1 MQMVVAA
8 AAGEGPFVAKGAI
21 DFRIGKT
28 SADAVVY
35 AGEVVSAAVAAY
47 TSIELRR
54 IPSHHGGIETVAGI
68 DPIGG
73 LAGDPVVN
81 RDDILPGVKAYR
93 RARSDRI
100 VEWVINNQVG
110 DVVWL
115 VGIRDDPQVSRDGG
129 AAKRVGDCEL
139 IEPVIIGGDIGDAK
153 GCGIG
158 ATKVPVVTNNGSIV
172 LPGICER
179 SSASGHRDRKTGGRA
194 HQVRFVTHGGNH
206 WQHAYGQ
213 AGWIAV
219 GAPRQVGYGHEI
231 RTRIP
236 RLHVGDY
243 QLGRGCARNR
253 RTRARGRGTIGQRNA
268 GALEPLVVQRA
279 AGGGDRKGGSCPGHL
294 ALVAWLLA
302 NTRRIEH
309 GERR

>member
-21 DFRIGKT
+21 DFRIGKP

-54 IPSHHGGIETVAGI
+54 IPSHHGGIKTVAGI

-73 LAGDPVVN
+73 LAGHPVVN
-81 RDDILPGVKAYR
+81 AYDIFPGVKVDCWV
-93 RARSDRI
+93 RSDRI
-100 VEWVINNQVG
+100 VEWLVNNQVG

-115 VGIRDDPQVSRDGG
+115 ARARDDPQASRNGG

-172 LPGICER
+172 
-179 SSASGHRDRKTGGRA
+179 DRKS
-194 HQVRFVTHGGNH
+194 
-206 WQHAYGQ
+206 
-213 AGWIAV
+213 
-219 GAPRQVGYGHEI
+219 
-231 RTRIP
+231 TR
-236 RLHVGDY
+236 
-243 QLGRGCARNR
+243 
-253 RTRARGRGTIGQRNA
+253 
-268 GALEPLVVQRA
+268 
-279 AGGGDRKGGSCPGHL
+279 
-294 ALVAWLLA
+294 
-302 NTRRIEH
+302 
-309 GERR
+309 